1 MKKNLYSIFTGIYC
15 SSLIISNILAFKT
28 FCIGNINLP
37 SAVIIF
43 PIIYI
48 INDILSEIYGYKK
61 AKTTILLGFFT
72 NLIAVVMYNIAIILP
87 PAPTFIMQNEFLVV
101 LSNSFRMLVA
111 SFLAYIVGSLVNS
124 KIMIILKEKANKKLM
139 LRCVLSTLI
148 GETIDACIFIT
159 IAFAFTMPFETL
171 ITMVIAQALFKTVYE
186 IAMYPITK
194 KIIQKVKSIE
204 EIN

>member
-1 MKKNLYSIFTGIYC
+1 
-15 SSLIISNILAFKT
+15 
-28 FCIGNINLP
+28 
-37 SAVIIF
+37 
-43 PIIYI
+43 
-48 INDILSEIYGYKK
+48 
-61 AKTTILLGFFT
+61 
-72 NLIAVVMYNIAIILP
+72 
-87 PAPTFIMQNEFLVV
+87 
-101 LSNSFRMLVA
+101 
-111 SFLAYIVGSLVNS
+111 
-124 KIMIILKEKANKKLM
+124 MIILKDKANKKLM

-148 GETIDACIFIT
+148 GEPIDACIFIT